1 MALKHSLALSLLVSL
16 QSGGEAGRQRETVID
31 TNIKQNCL
39 GKNIMCELCIKRLR
53 VVIAH
58 VFMPD
63 GGGMCSRLNAERQ
76 HDG

>member
-1 MALKHSLALSLLVSL
+1 M
-16 QSGGEAGRQRETVID
+16 ID